1 MNLEQR
7 AAIKFCVKN
16 GFSRIKII
24 KYMTNAYGDAA
35 PKKTAIY
42 KWFKRFKEGREA
54 LTDDEPSGRPVTLTH
69 VAVIKEFLNKDRR
82 ITLRELLSRT
92 DCSYGQVFNIIH
104 N

>member
-24 KYMTNAYGDAA
+24 EYMTNAYGDAA

-42 KWFKRFKEGREA
+42 
-54 LTDDEPSGRPVTLTH
+54 
-69 VAVIKEFLNKDRR
+69 
-82 ITLRELLSRT
+82 
-92 DCSYGQVFNIIH
+92 
-104 N
+104 